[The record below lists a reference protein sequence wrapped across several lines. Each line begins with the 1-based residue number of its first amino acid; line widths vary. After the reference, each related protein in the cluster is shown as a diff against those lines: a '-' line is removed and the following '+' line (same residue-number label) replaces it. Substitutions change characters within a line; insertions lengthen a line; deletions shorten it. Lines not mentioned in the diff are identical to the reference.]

1 MVVAATIA
9 IASAASIR
17 IPRQS
22 TITNSHLANFRTWGS
37 PGCSADNQGGYNFEM
52 FDLNICFQI
61 PLTITAESIM
71 VENIAT
77 GDDIVCNGEA
87 PTTPP
92 PGAIEKDHLRLT
104 ARPLLLMNINE
115 QYTPLLMRHVRPAR
129 LCCPTLILA
138 TTTMQQAEQT
148 LGWARTKQSAPR
160 CDEFSISHLIK
171 YLQSSRMRNAGGQ
184 QDMVTHC
191 RHDSITAGGPFRRR
205 WPWTELSISSRGKVK
220 KDETY

>member
-37 PGCSADNQGGYNFEM
+37 PGCSADNQGEYNFEM

-87 PTTPP
+87 PTPP
-92 PGAIEKDHLRLT
+92 PPSARKQLTLT
-104 ARPLLLMNINE
+104 ARSLLLTHINE
-115 QYTPLLMRHVRPAR
+115 QCTPLLMRHVRPAR
-129 LCCPTLILA
+129 LCCPLLILV

-160 CDEFSISHLIK
+160 CDELSISHLTK
-171 YLQSSRMRNAGGQ
+171 YLQFSRRRNVGGQ